1 MRYNRKLTVEFNR
14 SSNNNL
20 NLTEGKEYIANLY
33 CYDME
38 NRCIVLEKPE
48 KIITYTNTTF
58 FRIIL
63 RNKIR
68 QVTNSN
74 SNLDEF
80 YKEFLEIE
88 KLNIKQ
94 EEEFKA
100 LIDNFKSKIKTGNK
114 KEIRNAKIAIVNYIL
129 YCNDKVVNEK
139 GLVKNIQDFIN
150 ETKKWKIASS
160 LTDSLETLILN
171 GKYNININEDKNAK
185 ELLLEAASNIILKKE
200 ELLRKYNF

>member
-1 MRYNRKLTVEFNR
+1 M
-14 SSNNNL
+14 
-20 NLTEGKEYIANLY
+20 
-33 CYDME
+33 
-38 NRCIVLEKPE
+38 
-48 KIITYTNTTF
+48 
-58 FRIIL
+58 
-63 RNKIR
+63 
-68 QVTNSN
+68 
-74 SNLDEF
+74 DEF

-150 ETKKWKIASS
+150 ETKKWEIASS

-200 ELLRKYNF
+200 GLLRKYNF

>member
-1 MRYNRKLTVEFNR
+1 M
-14 SSNNNL
+14 
-20 NLTEGKEYIANLY
+20 
-33 CYDME
+33 
-38 NRCIVLEKPE
+38 
-48 KIITYTNTTF
+48 
-58 FRIIL
+58 
-63 RNKIR
+63 
-68 QVTNSN
+68 
-74 SNLDEF
+74 DEF